1 MPDATLTALK
11 RTETGSG
18 VARRLRREGRVPA
31 VVYGLGE
38 GTTSVTVP
46 AHELDHILHSASG
59 SNSLI
64 TLKGDDGDQL
74 ALARQIHRHPVR
86 GTIIHVDFIRVR
98 ADQAIEAEVSITF
111 TGEAEGVR
119 EGGMLEQSLFTV
131 TVEALPGNIPNVI
144 EYDVTA
150 LAMGDSIHVS
160 DLTFPTGVTVVTDPE
175 TAVAHVA
182 QPRVV
187 EEEAPAEGEAA
198 EGEAAEGAA
207 PAEASATE
215 ESSE

>member
-1 MPDATLTALK
+1 MPDATLISLK
-11 RTETGSG
+11 RTETGSS
-18 VARRLRREGRVPA
+18 VARRLRRDGRVPA

-38 GTTSVTVP
+38 GTASVTVP

-59 SNSLI
+59 SNTLI

-119 EGGMLEQSLFTV
+119 EGGMLEQSLFAV
-131 TVEALPGNIPNVI
+131 TVEALPGNIPNAI

-182 QPRVV
+182 QPRVA
-187 EEEAPAEGEAA
+187 EEAAPAEGEAA

-207 PAEASATE
+207 AGDASAAE